1 MSRTLTIGFVGNVVT
16 DPFGKVAQRLSALA
30 DVGVTH
36 LPSLQVEAA
45 LAGTEPVDAL
55 VVHLDHRWFF
65 DVAPDDRAVRRAE
78 QLADLVTGR
87 LAKVSGTII
96 LNTVPFQP
104 TSSVE
109 SDLYDQIEAL
119 GRVNGVLF
127 RLARAQERVSVI
139 DAAGEL
145 ARIGTASA
153 LRERNRL
160 LYQLPYAPA
169 AVDALVGLYADAVA
183 VRLRARRKVIV
194 VDADNTLWGGVVG
207 EDGVQALE
215 IDTDYPGI
223 VHTQFQRQL
232 LRLKELG
239 ILLCAVTKNNEADFL
254 EVFERRSMPIGI
266 DDFVAFRSNW
276 SDKSDNIRDLAETLN
291 LGLDAFV
298 FIDDNPFEIEEVR
311 ARLPEVEGLL
321 FERGKPEMAL
331 ALLGSIAS
339 LRARSVTAEDRA
351 KTAQYRTETQ
361 RNELQRSAASIED
374 YLASLDIHLHISRN
388 SEAALRRVTQL
399 INKTN
404 QFNLTT
410 RRYTED
416 EVAGAMRE
424 GSVYACRVVD
434 RFGDM
439 GVVGVVIVRGGHIES
454 FLMSCRA
461 LGRRIE
467 AMILRHVCAH
477 EGRTDLTARYVPS
490 VKNRMVES
498 FYPENGFEV
507 TRSDL
512 EGTDYRLTRGP
523 DDTAYIHVHAE

>member
-30 DVGVTH
+30 DVTVTH

-45 LAGTEPVDAL
+45 LAGADPVDVL
-55 VVHLDHRWFF
+55 VIHLDHRWFF
-65 DVAPDDRAVRRAE
+65 DVAPDDGAVARAE
-78 QLADLVTGR
+78 ALAGLVAAR
-87 LAKVSGTII
+87 LAQGPGTIV
-96 LNTVPFQP
+96 LNTVPFEP
-104 TSSVE
+104 VSSVE

-119 GRVNGVLF
+119 GRINGTLF
-127 RLARAQERVSVI
+127 RLAREQDRVSVV
-139 DAAGEL
+139 DAAGAL
-145 ARIGTASA
+145 ARIGFASA

-160 LYQLPYAPA
+160 MYQLPYAPA
-169 AVDALVGLYADAVA
+169 AIDLITGRYADAIA
-183 VRLRARRKVIV
+183 ARLRARRKVVV

-207 EDGVQALE
+207 EDGVEALE
-215 IDTDYPGI
+215 VDTDYPGI
-223 VHTQFQRQL
+223 IHTQFQRQL
-232 LRLKELG
+232 LELKRLG
-239 ILLCAVTKNNEADFL
+239 ILLCAVTKNNEADFV
-254 EVFERRSMPIGI
+254 EVFERRSMPLRL

-276 SDKSDNIRDLAETLN
+276 SEKSDNIQDLAETLN

-311 ARLPEVEGLL
+311 TRLPGVECHL
-321 FERGKPEMAL
+321 FERDKPEGAL

-339 LRARSVTAEDRA
+339 LRARSVTAEDLA

-361 RNELQRSAASIED
+361 RSALQRESASMEH
-374 YLASLDIHLHISRN
+374 YLTSLDIHLHISRN
-388 SEAALRRVTQL
+388 SDAALRRVTQL

-416 EVAGAMRE
+416 EVATAMRE
-424 GSVYACRVVD
+424 GGVYACRVVD

-439 GVVGVVIVRGGHIES
+439 GIVGVVVVRVGFIET

-461 LGRRIE
+461 LGRRVE
-467 AMILRHVCAH
+467 SVLLRHVCGR
-477 EGRTDLTARYVPS
+477 EGRVDLTARYVPS
-490 VKNRMVES
+490 AKNRMVEA

-507 TRSDL
+507 IRSGP

-523 DDTAYIHVHAE
+523 DDTPYIHVHAE